1 MEVFLM
7 KKMKKQFLSLFV
19 LLCMIISMFPTTA
32 LAANI
37 IDVSGNV
44 TITRSDEELTCADNL
59 YYGEVNVNGSATESK
74 TRLTH
79 PVLPL
84 IQWQYGNN
92 TYQIIPSAYKYYV
105 YNINDPNH
113 ILEGIEGSEGS
124 STLSGWPGTY
134 KCYQTVVTT
143 DGVTNGTATFDIDLI
158 YQFSRLNSS
167 IGWTYASNWGGRTL
181 HFTIKQTVAYTV
193 TYTDGVEDEEVF
205 ADEVHENLSSGVA
218 TPAFSGGT
226 PTRTG
231 YVFKGWNPEVAA
243 TVTGN
248 ATYVATWGEDK
259 NNNGIDDN
267 EETKY
272 TVTYTDGVDGEEVF
286 ADQVYGNLL
295 PGVDTPAFKGTPTRE
310 GYVFKGWNPAVA
322 ATVTGNATYV
332 ARWGEDKNNNGIADD
347 EETKYTVRYT
357 DGVDG
362 KEVFAD
368 QVYGNLLS
376 GVATPAFE
384 GTPTREGYVF
394 KGWKPAVAEKVTGDV
409 TYVATWGEDKNNNG
423 IADDE
428 ETKYTVR
435 YTDGVDEE
443 VIFADQVYG
452 NLLSGVDTPAFKGTP
467 TRTGYVFKGW
477 NPEVAATVTGDVTYV
492 AVWEKAKDNNGDTKP
507 GDTKP
512 GDTKPGNTKPGNT
525 KPGNTKPNT
534 TTNSSTKAGTSA
546 RSPKTSDTANL
557 ALWMAL
563 LVVSGGSMVINKKKK
578 YNR

>member
-1 MEVFLM
+1 MKKM

-226 PTRTG
+226 PTRTADLRG
-231 YVFKGWNPEVAA
+231 GTGMRDTNEMEIQFDSKSCNEGFARVAVASFLTQMNPTVEEVADVKTA
-243 TVTGN
+243 VSEAVTN
-248 ATYVATWGEDK
+248 AIIHGYEKRQGKIRIFCRISKNQFFMEVSDKGKGILNVEEAMQPMYTTKPEEDRS
-259 NNNGIDDN
+259 GM
-267 EETKY
+267 
-272 TVTYTDGVDGEEVF
+272 GF
-286 ADQVYGNLL
+286 AFME
-295 PGVDTPAFKGTPTRE
+295 AFMDAVKVESEPEKGTCVRMKKIIGKGRE
-310 GYVFKGWNPAVA
+310 LW
-322 ATVTGNATYV
+322 
-332 ARWGEDKNNNGIADD
+332 
-347 EETKYTVRYT
+347 
-357 DGVDG
+357 
-362 KEVFAD
+362 
-368 QVYGNLLS
+368 
-376 GVATPAFE
+376 
-384 GTPTREGYVF
+384 
-394 KGWKPAVAEKVTGDV
+394 
-409 TYVATWGEDKNNNG
+409 
-423 IADDE
+423 
-428 ETKYTVR
+428 
-435 YTDGVDEE
+435 
-443 VIFADQVYG
+443 
-452 NLLSGVDTPAFKGTP
+452 
-467 TRTGYVFKGW
+467 
-477 NPEVAATVTGDVTYV
+477 
-492 AVWEKAKDNNGDTKP
+492 
-507 GDTKP
+507 
-512 GDTKPGNTKPGNT
+512 
-525 KPGNTKPNT
+525 T
-534 TTNSSTKAGTSA
+534 TQS
-546 RSPKTSDTANL
+546 L
-557 ALWMAL
+557 
-563 LVVSGGSMVINKKKK
+563 
-578 YNR
+578 